1 MKSILHELYI
11 GNLDELYAILDK
23 KLMGSAKDEENKTY
37 DKLYAT
43 LTEEQKQLLDTFL
56 DLLSGRYADIE
67 EYRYIKGF
75 KTGLLI
81 AVECFDFKP

>member
-43 LTEEQKQLLDTFL
+43 LTEEQKQLLDPFL
-56 DLLSGRYADIE
+56 DLLSDRYADIE